1 MRCKCLVFTHVDGV
15 AEHLSKV
22 AEGACIRL
30 DDDLDALMTQSCCF
44 FKCHGYPKTLY
55 NSEGILADP
64 EIATS
69 GTTRAQTDTPGAIA
83 IGKCV
88 SDLNVEVDGMSGFIL
103 IEGDTSEGLK
113 WSETLIQASVTRD
126 ASDRGTT
133 NAFVH
138 SYKRALEGV
147 PSEHVSTHMMRD
159 SPIWLSRLGA
169 FLVASV
175 LVLLFRTDPF
185 SSILLARRAMRA
197 YILDSTATKL
207 PLEFFLKQANV
218 QRVEGET
225 RAFIVFKR
233 KDNFVLCEPRRAL
246 FWTGAFPEALV
257 VVMWL
262 GAVAAVPWFHP
273 TGGSY
278 VVGATNWALL
288 LGCIFALFA
297 SCINAF
303 VWSVPFVNKV
313 AKFCIDKL
321 ARQNPWSFTSLVP
334 TKRRTLWGLVALI
347 CAMMDMASLAIA
359 VIWISKVDA
368 IIVGVGRHWLTTIFR
383 WLLLLAALLQWWLGV
398 ETLDTIISSSR
409 GQTTMGIVP
418 YALTYFRLLALVAGA
433 GKWA

>member
-69 GTTRAQTDTPGAIA
+69 GTSRDSTTQTDTPSVIA
-83 IGKCV
+83 LIKCV
-88 SDLNVEVDGMSGFIL
+88 SDLSVEVEGMSGFIL
-103 IEGDTSEGLK
+103 VEGDTSEGLK

-126 ASDRGTT
+126 ASDRGTSNT
-133 NAFVH
+133 FVH

-185 SSILLARRAMRA
+185 SSILLARRTMRA

-218 QRVEGET
+218 QGVEGER
-225 RAFIVFKR
+225 RAFVVFKR

-246 FWTGAFPEALV
+246 LWTGAFPEALV

-262 GAVAAVPWFHP
+262 GAIAVVPWFHP
-273 TGGSY
+273 AGSSY
-278 VVGATNWALL
+278 VVGATNWALF
-288 LGCIFALFA
+288 LGCNFALVA
-297 SCINAF
+297 SCMNAF
-303 VWSVPFVNKV
+303 VWSIPFINKLV
-313 AKFCIDKL
+313 GQNRL
-321 ARQNPWSFTSLVP
+321 ALTSLVP
-334 TKRRTLWGLVALI
+334 RERRTWWGRVTLI
-347 CAMMDMASLAIA
+347 CAIMDMASLTITL
-359 VIWISKVDA
+359 IWVCKVET

-383 WLLLLAALLQWWLGV
+383 WLLLFAALLQWWLGV
-398 ETLDTIISSSR
+398 ETLETLISSST